1 MTGEQIRLL
10 VVEDVP
16 QVASHV
22 RSLLQAQSQI
32 KMLDVVTAGDRAVSS
47 VTELRPDVVLVD
59 SLLQGRVSGQQVAEQ
74 IRQAEP
80 LVGVVMLTVPQ
91 NPVSEDPERGID
103 AVLKMP
109 FTGFDLTTIIRK
121 VGETRALESS
131 RASSLIVTLFSPKG
145 GVGRTTLAYNIAVA
159 LGQDHRVCL
168 VDGSLQFSDLRG
180 LLRVPAVAPSIVN
193 LPTDRIRDQ
202 DIGDVMWKD
211 PSGID
216 ILLAPPRV
224 EMAEM
229 VTTRDI
235 EKVLSLL
242 RQLYEFVIIDT
253 RAALSEDV
261 LVFLDSA
268 DLILQVLTYDSMA
281 IRSLAMSAETFTA
294 IGYPPSKIATVL
306 NRSDSSG
313 GFDKADVEQALG
325 SKIDFEIV
333 SDGHLVLTSNNEGI
347 AFVSSSPE
355 SPIAQ
360 GVKRISD
367 SLAAHLRERSPA
379 LARR

>member
-1 MTGEQIRLL
+1 MSGEQIRLL
-10 VVEDVP
+10 LVEDVP

-22 RSLLQAQSQI
+22 RSLLNAQSQI
-32 KMLDVVTAGDRAVSS
+32 KMLDVVTAGDRAVTS
-47 VTELRPDVVLVD
+47 VAEVKPDVVIVD
-59 SLLQGRVSGQQVAEQ
+59 ALLQGRVTGQQVAEE
-74 IRQAEP
+74 IRRADPQ
-80 LVGVVMLTVPQ
+80 VGVIMLTVPQ
-91 NPVSEDPERGID
+91 HPVTENPERGID

-109 FTGFDLTTIIRK
+109 FTGFDLTTMIRK
-121 VGETRALESS
+121 VGETRAMESA
-131 RASSLIVTLFSPKG
+131 RATSLVVSLFSPKG
-145 GVGRTTLAYNIAVA
+145 GVGRTTLAYNLAVG
-159 LGQDHRVCL
+159 LGQDHKVCL

-193 LPTDRIRDQ
+193 LPTDRIREQ
-202 DIGDVMWKD
+202 DLADIMWRD

-235 EKVLSLL
+235 EKVLSML

-253 RAALSEDV
+253 RAALSDDV

-268 DLILQVLTYDSMA
+268 DLILQILTYDSMA
-281 IRSLAMSAETFTA
+281 IRGLAMSAETFAA
-294 IGYPPSKIATVL
+294 IGYPPSKLATVL
-306 NRSDSSG
+306 NRSDASG
-313 GFDKADVEQALG
+313 GFDKADVEEALG
-325 SKIDFEIV
+325 SKIDFEVV
-333 SDGHLVLTSNNEGI
+333 SDGRLVLSSNNEGI
-347 AFVSSSPE
+347 AFVTSSPD

-360 GVKRISD
+360 GVRRIAE
-367 SLAAHLRERSPA
+367 SLAAHQEQRVPA

>member
-1 MTGEQIRLL
+1 MAGEQIRLL
-10 VVEDVP
+10 IVEDVP
-16 QVASHV
+16 QVASHI

-32 KMLDVVTAGDRAVSS
+32 KMLDVVTAGDRAVAS
-47 VTELRPDVVLVD
+47 VSEMHPDVVIVD
-59 SLLQGRVSGQQVAEQ
+59 ALLQGRVSGQQVAQQ

-80 LVGVVMLTVPQ
+80 QVGVIMLTVPQ
-91 NPVSEDPERGID
+91 NPVRENAEHGID

-109 FTGFDLTTIIRK
+109 FTGFDLTTMVRK
-121 VGETRALESS
+121 VGEDRAIESARS
-131 RASSLIVTLFSPKG
+131 SSLVVSLFSPKG
-145 GVGRTTLAYNIAVA
+145 GVGRTTLAYNLAVA
-159 LGQDHRVCL
+159 LGQNHRVCL

-193 LPTDRIRDQ
+193 LPTDRIREQ
-202 DIGDVMWKD
+202 DLADVTWRD

-216 ILLAPPRV
+216 ILLAPPRI

-235 EKVLSLL
+235 EKVLSIL

-281 IRSLAMSAETFTA
+281 IRSLAMAAETFTQ
-294 IGYPPSKIATVL
+294 IGYPPHKLATVL
-306 NRSDSSG
+306 NRADASG

-325 SKIDFEIV
+325 SKIDFEVV
-333 SDGHLVLTSNNEGI
+333 SDGHLVLASNNDGV
-347 AFVSSSPE
+347 AFVASSPD

-360 GVKRISD
+360 GVKRIAD
-367 SLAAHLRERSPA
+367 SLSAHLRERSPA

>member
-80 LVGVVMLTVPQ
+80 QVGVVMLTVPQ

-168 VDGSLQFSDLRG
+168 IDGSLQFSDLRG
-180 LLRVPAVAPSIVN
+180 LLLVPAVAPSIVN
-193 LPTDRIRDQ
+193 LPTDKIRDQ